1 MKSKHWICM
10 LIYNTTIPCPCL
22 PHFVPIGSIVIQA
35 SLFHTILECIIRKD
49 VGLRYHAFLNPMEF
63 KKMHA
68 IGKPLG
74 FFPGL
79 NQYHRK
85 VCMDYNTIE

>member
-22 PHFVPIGSIVIQA
+22 THFVPIGSIVIQA

-63 KKMHA
+63 KKCT
-68 IGKPLG
+68 P
-74 FFPGL
+74 
-79 NQYHRK
+79 
-85 VCMDYNTIE
+85 